1 MTESQSDLVDFIE
14 EMAVHSGYIY
24 GIEYTHAR
32 ARAHTCTSTHDI
44 EIHAYT
50 DTRTVIQNTRLHTQV

>member
-14 EMAVHSGYIY
+14 EMAVHTGYIY
-24 GIEYTHAR
+24 GIEYTHA
-32 ARAHTCTSTHDI
+32 THDI

-50 DTRTVIQNTRLHTQV
+50 DICLIHAYTHRCDSK